1 NTNDASILAII
12 NISGQIIYE
21 TKITDRIRS
30 VDLSE
35 IATSGLYF
43 VQIYDIDGKTTA
55 IKKVILK

>member
-1 NTNDASILAII
+1 NDASILAII

-43 VQIYDIDGKTTA
+43 VQFYD
-55 IKKVILK
+55 KKGRIIAKRKIVIEK